1 LSEPVPAFEIKFTVD
16 AGDEVRSLD
25 GSIKKQLKQVFK
37 KKLSVDPNGYGT
49 PLRAELVNYYK
60 HEFADHRV
68 IYRIYEDRKL
78 VVVCAVGPRK
88 QGDVQDI
95 YKQLGKVVES
105 GRLAQQMRVVLEGI
119 FKPEEIKPKKK

>member
-1 LSEPVPAFEIKFTVD
+1 VSEPVVPFEIKFTGD
-16 AGDEVRSLD
+16 AGKDIGSLH
-25 GSIKKQLKQVFK
+25 GSIRKQLKQVFK
-37 KKLSVDPNGYGT
+37 KKLCVDPKGYGT
-49 PLRAELVNYYK
+49 PLRAQLVNYYK
-60 HEFADHRV
+60 HEFADHRL

-88 QGDVQDI
+88 QGDAQDI

-119 FKPEEIKPKKK
+119 FGPGEVKPKRK